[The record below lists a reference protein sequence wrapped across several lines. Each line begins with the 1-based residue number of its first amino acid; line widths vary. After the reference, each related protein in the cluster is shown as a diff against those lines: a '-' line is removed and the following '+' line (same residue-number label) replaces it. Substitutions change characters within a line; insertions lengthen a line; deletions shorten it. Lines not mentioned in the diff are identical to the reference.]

1 MNSEPKGNSP
11 SRKRFNHEAEDA
23 AREKGGVNKGT
34 MNVRAHIFVSGK
46 VQGVFFRSN
55 TQREANRR
63 TVRGWIRNHKDGG
76 VEAVLEGEEEDVKA
90 VIEYCRKGP
99 SFARVKDV
107 NVRWEAYT
115 GEFNGFNICFF

>member
-1 MNSEPKGNSP
+1 
-11 SRKRFNHEAEDA
+11 
-23 AREKGGVNKGT
+23 
-34 MNVRAHIFVSGK
+34 MNVRAHLFVSGK

-55 TQREANRR
+55 TQQEANRR

-99 SFARVKDV
+99 PFARVKDV

-115 GEFNGFNICFF
+115 GEFNRFKIRYF